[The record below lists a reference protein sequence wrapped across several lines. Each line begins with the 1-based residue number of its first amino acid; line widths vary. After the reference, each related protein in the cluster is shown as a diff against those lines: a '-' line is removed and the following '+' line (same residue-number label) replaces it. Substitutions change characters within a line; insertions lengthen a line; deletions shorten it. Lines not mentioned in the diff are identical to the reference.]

1 MNYQYLDTPEKLA
14 QFCSLL
20 SDSEWITVD
29 TEFLRNDTY
38 APRLCLVQLANT
50 EHVGVIDAIA
60 LEENGTPQLEPLF
73 ELFFDPRVV
82 KVFHAADQDFQ
93 IVEMLTGKVPAPVF
107 DTQVAASICGF
118 SHQVGYG
125 TLIKDLLDI
134 DLDKG
139 HSRTDWARRPLA
151 QDELDYAVADVT
163 WLRDAYLA
171 LREQMNQEGRSDWLN
186 QEFAAIENPARYRVE
201 PTDAWARVKGLGRMR
216 SKEMGIVRELATWR
230 EKRAIERNK
239 PRNWIIKDELIRDL
253 AKRKPTWIGDLKRM
267 QGVNDGLVRH
277 SGEELVAC
285 VNRGIENPMETLEE
299 KRPTPLTP
307 AQEALV
313 DLLFAVLRMRSAEQN
328 LSPETV
334 GSKKQIAS
342 LARGKRDLPLL
353 VGWRLKAVGQEL
365 LDIIDGR
372 IEVKVDNLTLKLTP
386 TQ

>member
-14 QFCSLL
+14 HFCSLL
-20 SDSEWITVD
+20 SGSEWITVD

-38 APRLCLVQLANT
+38 SARLCLVQLANL
-50 EHVGVIDAIA
+50 EHVGVIDTVA
-60 LEENGTPQLEPLF
+60 LEVEGVPQLEPLF
-73 ELFFDPRVV
+73 ELFFDQSMV

-93 IVEMLTGKVPAPVF
+93 IIEMLTGKVPSPVF
-107 DTQVAASICGF
+107 DTQVAASVCGF

-171 LREQMNQEGRSDWLN
+171 LREQMNKEGRSDWLE
-186 QEFAAIENPARYRVE
+186 QEFAAIENPAKYRVE
-201 PTDAWARVKGLGRMR
+201 PEDAWGKVKGLGRIR
-216 SKEMGIVRELATWR
+216 PKEMGIVRELATWR
-230 EKRAIERNK
+230 ELRAIERNK

-253 AKRKPTWIGDLKRM
+253 AKRKPTLIGELKRM
-267 QGVNDGLVRH
+267 QGINDGLVRH
-277 SGEELVAC
+277 SGEEIVAC
-285 VNRGIENPMETLEE
+285 VNRGIENPMETIEE
-299 KRPTPLTP
+299 KRPKPLSP
-307 AQEALV
+307 SEEGMV
-313 DLLFAVLRMRSAEQN
+313 DLLFAVLRMRSVEQN

-342 LARGKRDLPLL
+342 LARGKLDLPILA
-353 VGWRLKAVGQEL
+353 GWRLKAVGQEL
-365 LDIIDGR
+365 LDIIDGKLVV
-372 IEVKVDNLTLKLTP
+372 IISEGALTISP
-386 TQ
+386 SI